1 MTNQEIILRESIRL
15 MNDGVIAGSGR
26 YVTMTDNSG
35 AEMTI
40 ELPEAIHTFSAWKKA
55 GFAVKR
61 GEHAIACFPVWK
73 YTQRRKMRT
82 MTATATA
89 LQMVNQKTVVTCI
102 CVKHFGS
109 NCPRWKK
116 LQHNM

>member
-15 MNDGVIAGSGR
+15 MNDGIIAGSGR

-73 YTQRRKMRT
+73 YTQRRNNADNDGDGDGAADGDSEPSGHMYMRKAFWFKLSQVEKI
-82 MTATATA
+82 TA
-89 LQMVNQKTVVTCI
+89 
-102 CVKHFGS
+102 
-109 NCPRWKK
+109 
-116 LQHNM
+116 